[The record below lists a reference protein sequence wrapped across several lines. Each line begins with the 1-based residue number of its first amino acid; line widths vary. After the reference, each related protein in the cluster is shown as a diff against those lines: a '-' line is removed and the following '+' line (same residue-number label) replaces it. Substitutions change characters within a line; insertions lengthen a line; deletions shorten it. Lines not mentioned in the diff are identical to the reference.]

1 MSTIYVFELVE
12 GKYYITEFKNDVI
25 ESIESMIKKLIPEN
39 DPIKFNSLLTQN
51 LGAIISSIE
60 WIQKYPIKKIAEIRE
75 NKNLENIFIEYVK
88 KYAIDNVRCD
98 LYKELKLSDND
109 IKYIENILD
118 ESKESPLKRIQFIDK
133 EIIELKRIND
143 FIKKNIETIDK
154 YLNYN
159 IFYEMDKLIRN
170 QQLRNPTKTVDGGC
184 RKEDFLLNMDK
195 NLYFHNEFQSAVKE
209 MHKHNQEQKNQFNQ
223 LFPSKIYPKPK
234 SNLLYINVFK
244 SNFIDNYIKRKIK
257 SFKGIDIILKP
268 ILEEHFCNHTLAEE
282 ISNALLTKIKCD
294 KLMLHYG
301 TLDEINNKLS
311 KMYYKKC
318 ELLHMLETEEIE
330 LEEYKFDNL
339 KVECK
344 KDKVDVALESDD
356 E

>member
-60 WIQKYPIKKIAEIRE
+60 WIQKYPIKKIAEVKE

-88 KYAIDNVRCD
+88 KYSMDNVRCD

-118 ESKESPLKRIQFIDK
+118 ESKESTLKRIQFIDK
-133 EIIELKRIND
+133 EITKLKSVND
-143 FIKKNIETIDK
+143 FIKKNIMNIDK

-159 IFYEMDKLIRN
+159 IRNKIQEIIRLRN
-170 QQLRNPTKTVDGGC
+170 Q
-184 RKEDFLLNMDK
+184 
-195 NLYFHNEFQSAVKE
+195 E
-209 MHKHNQEQKNQFNQ
+209 MHKNNGKHQYNHEINIVNQFNQ
-223 LFPSKIYPKPK
+223 IINQESHQLSTNQVYPKPK
-234 SNLLYINVFK
+234 SNLTCINVLIP
-244 SNFIDNYIKRKIK
+244 NFIDNYTEQKIK
-257 SFKGIDIILKP
+257 SFKCVFDNILKP
-268 ILEEHFCNHTLAEE
+268 ILEEHFCNHALAEE

-318 ELLHMLETEEIE
+318 ELLHMLEEDEIE
-330 LEEYKFDNL
+330 LDEFKDDNP

-356 E
+356 EELN